1 MEDFENIKVN
11 SGKLIKENMINTRLI
26 ADWKLNIRKILF
38 EVKDKF
44 TDWVENFTNKFV
56 KSLNRIEHSKEL
68 EEFSN
73 EDSNMT

>member
-26 ADWKLNIRKILF
+26 SEWKLNIRKTLF

-56 KSLNRIEHSKEL
+56 KSLNRIEYSKEL